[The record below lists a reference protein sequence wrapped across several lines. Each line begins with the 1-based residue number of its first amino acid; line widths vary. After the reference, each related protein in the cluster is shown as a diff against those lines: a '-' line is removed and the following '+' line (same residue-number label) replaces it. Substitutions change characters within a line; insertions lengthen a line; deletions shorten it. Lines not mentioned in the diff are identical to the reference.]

1 LANLKSSGVGA
12 RECRQT
18 NHIRAEDDVL
28 KLEPQNGSKL
38 GSRSMPATLE
48 VSPRGAFQ
56 HEIVTRGGNQ
66 RSFQMALSDVSAGFA
81 VWRLWGRMGW
91 NDILQRYRR
100 SLLGPFWLTASMAIM
115 VVSLGVLYA
124 ELFKTPIHDF
134 LPFLCVGLL
143 IWNLLASFLT
153 EGGAIFTTSE
163 SYIKQIRLPYSVYVY
178 RSMWS
183 KLIIFAHN
191 FVIYFGVLIY
201 FQIWPGAAALLAIP
215 GLILIVVNGALATVY
230 IGILSARFR
239 DIPQLINSVVQI
251 IFFVTPIMWKPELL
265 SGRTYIA
272 DVNPFYH
279 LVEVVRAPLLG
290 HVPEWKNYLAVL
302 LITAINLGLAG
313 YVFTRFRSRISYWI

>member
-1 LANLKSSGVGA
+1 
-12 RECRQT
+12 
-18 NHIRAEDDVL
+18 
-28 KLEPQNGSKL
+28 
-38 GSRSMPATLE
+38 MPATLG
-48 VSPRGAFQ
+48 VSSREAFQ
-56 HEIVTRGGNQ
+56 HETVTRGGNQ
-66 RSFQMALSDVSAGFA
+66 RSFQMALADVNAGLA
-81 VWRLWGRMGW
+81 GWRLWGKMGW

-124 ELFKTPIHDF
+124 ELFRAPIHDF

-143 IWNLLASFLT
+143 VWNFMASFLT

-163 SYIKQIRLPYSVYVY
+163 SYIKQIRLPYSLYVF

-191 FVIYFGVLIY
+191 FVIYFGVLLY

-215 GLILIVVNGALATVY
+215 GLMLIILNGALATVY

-265 SGRTYIA
+265 SQRIYIA

-279 LVEVVRAPLLG
+279 LVEIIRAPLLG
-290 HVPEWKNYLAVL
+290 HAPHLKNYLVVL
-302 LITAINLGLAG
+302 LITAFNLGLAG
-313 YVFTRFRSRISYWI
+313 YVFKRFRARISYWI